1 MRIYDKINQTS
12 WELEAACNI
21 IIGDNGTGK
30 TTLLDILAG
39 IVVDDNLKIVGNDNL
54 VYMNQSSFFFDRL
67 KVKDNVLFFM
77 KLKGISNGYAY
88 LENFNRENGQP
99 VDLVR
104 LWNSQIGYLSGGE
117 KRLVY
122 FFTILS
128 LDFAWYLLDEPF
140 AGTDKKNKTKMVN
153 IIKRKID
160 AGKRFVIVSHD
171 DNISDMFCGCK
182 VHHLSSI
189 PLQWKYKN

>member
-39 IVVDDNLKIVGNDNL
+39 IVVDDNIKIVGNDNL

-67 KVKDNVLFFM
+67 KVKDNVLFFL

-128 LDFAWYLLDEPF
+128 LDFGWYLLDEPF

-153 IIKRKID
+153 IIKRKIE

-171 DNISDMFCGCK
+171 DNIANMFCVCK
-182 VHHLSSI
+182 VHDLSSI

>member
-1 MRIYDKINQTS
+1 LR
-12 WELEAACNI
+12 
-21 IIGDNGTGK
+21 
-30 TTLLDILAG
+30 
-39 IVVDDNLKIVGNDNL
+39 
-54 VYMNQSSFFFDRL
+54 
-67 KVKDNVLFFM
+67 
-77 KLKGISNGYAY
+77 LKGISNGFAY

-128 LDFAWYLLDEPF
+128 LDFGWYLLDEPF

-153 IIKRKID
+153 IIKRKIE

-171 DNISDMFCGCK
+171 DNISLPAIIRFKC
-182 VHHLSSI
+182 VSAERR
-189 PLQWKYKN
+189 